1 METVSVTDLRAYLA
15 GSWRVER
22 TLLDRSTGV
31 RGRFQG
37 TVLFEPADGGEDAG
51 AGGTD
56 AGAGA
61 GGPTSQTSTAK
72 VLRQREHGTISWPT
86 HTGTA
91 TREYLLHATTEP
103 AVLDMYFPDERF
115 FHTLNLSTGRWT
127 TGHGC
132 HPDTYNV
139 TYRAVSSM
147 RLDYEWDVSGP
158 AKDLL
163 LSTSLFRLAEQLSA
177 PASQA
182 W

>member
-37 TVLFEPADGGEDAG
+37 TVLFEPADGG
-51 AGGTD
+51 
-56 AGAGA
+56 
-61 GGPTSQTSTAK
+61 PTSQTSTAK

-103 AVLDMYFPDERF
+103 AILDMYFPDERF

-132 HPDTYNV
+132 DPDTYNV